1 MHVEIIPPGEQPA
14 HDCKRNLRRRIMV
27 WCAIV
32 AAVAIAIGI
41 LAVGF
46 IVLAIA
52 AVIGI
57 AAGILLTALR
67 WFDRQRGN
75 KGSSGGFND
84 PRGPSGIEIVTLPR
98 ERPGAGRPTPAPDRS
113 NAGDIIDRP
122 PDR

>member
-14 HDCKRNLRRRIMV
+14 HDRRRNLRRRIMV
-27 WCAIV
+27 WCAII

-67 WFDRQRGN
+67 WFERQRGT
-75 KGSSGGFND
+75 KPAGGFSD
-84 PRGPSGIEIVTLPR
+84 PRGPSGIEIITLPR
-98 ERPGAGRPTPAPDRS
+98 ERPDSARPSPDR
-113 NAGDIIDRP
+113 AGDIIDRP

>member
-1 MHVEIIPPGEQPA
+1 MRIEIIPPGEQPA
-14 HDCKRNLRRRIMV
+14 HDRKRNLRWRIMV

-67 WFDRQRGN
+67 WFERQRGN
-75 KGSSGGFND
+75 KNSGGGFAD
-84 PRGPSGIEIVTLPR
+84 PRGPSGIEIITLPR
-98 ERPGAGRPTPAPDRS
+98 ERPGTERPTPDRA
-113 NAGDIIDRP
+113 NASDIIDRP